1 MMKKA
6 VDKKENK
13 AVANVDAIL
22 NLIISRGWSRT
33 YFSKTLMGKNHG
45 WLTDLKRKGCI
56 VFLEDAAKIC
66 ILLKTTPEEILMHEG
81 KNEEETQKCKDNIEL
96 VRELVEAQKKRSAEN
111 GEAQYTELTDKE
123 KQILTLFRQIP
134 EKEWDNILL
143 AVEVSLR
150 SKGLL
155 K

>member
-1 MMKKA
+1 MMKKT

-13 AVANVDAIL
+13 AVANVDAIV

-81 KNEEETQKCKDNIEL
+81 KNEEETQKCKEDIEL
-96 VRELVEAQKKRSAEN
+96 VRELVEKQKEAPAEK
-111 GEAQYTELTDKE
+111 GEGLTDTQKTA
-123 KQILTLFRQIP
+123 IDFVLSLPP
-134 EKEWDNILL
+134 EKLKKFIKL
-143 AVEVSLR
+143 AQAVFEDEQHD
-150 SKGLL
+150 
-155 K
+155 

>member
-1 MMKKA
+1 M
-6 VDKKENK
+6 DKKENK
-13 AVANVDAIL
+13 AVANVDAIV

-81 KNEEETQKCKDNIEL
+81 KNEEETQKCKEDIEL
-96 VRELVEAQKKRSAEN
+96 VRELVEKQKEAPAEK
-111 GEAQYTELTDKE
+111 GEGLTDTQKTA
-123 KQILTLFRQIP
+123 IDFVLSLPP
-134 EKEWDNILL
+134 EKLKKFIKL
-143 AVEVSLR
+143 AQAVFEDEQHD
-150 SKGLL
+150 
-155 K
+155 

>member
-1 MMKKA
+1 M
-6 VDKKENK
+6 DKKENK
-13 AVANVDAIL
+13 AVANVDAIV

-81 KNEEETQKCKDNIEL
+81 KNEEETQKCKEDIEL
-96 VRELVEAQKKRSAEN
+96 VRELVEKQKEAPAEKGEGISA
-111 GEAQYTELTDKE
+111 AKKSLLLAIDDLTDEQCE
-123 KQILTLFRQIP
+123 K
-134 EKEWDNILL
+134 LL
-143 AVEVSLR
+143 PIVLSAKSVL
-150 SKGLL
+150 
-155 K
+155 

>member
-1 MMKKA
+1 M
-6 VDKKENK
+6 DKKENK
-13 AVANVDAIL
+13 AVANVDAIV

-81 KNEEETQKCKDNIEL
+81 KNEEETQKCKEDIEL
-96 VRELVEAQKKRSAEN
+96 VRELVEKQKEAPAEK
-111 GEAQYTELTDKE
+111 GEGLTDTK
-123 KQILTLFRQIP
+123 KTAIDFVLSLPP
-134 EKEWDNILL
+134 EKLKKFIKL
-143 AVEVSLR
+143 AQAVFEDEQHD
-150 SKGLL
+150 
-155 K
+155 

>member
-1 MMKKA
+1 MREKA

-13 AVANVDAIL
+13 AVANVDAIV

-81 KNEEETQKCKDNIEL
+81 KNEEETQKCKEDIEL
-96 VRELVEAQKKRSAEN
+96 VRELVEKQKEAPAEK
-111 GEAQYTELTDKE
+111 GEGLTDTQKAA
-123 KQILTLFRQIP
+123 IDFVLSLPP
-134 EKEWDNILL
+134 EKLKKFIKL
-143 AVEVSLR
+143 AQAVFEDEQHD
-150 SKGLL
+150 
-155 K
+155 

>member
-1 MMKKA
+1 LREKA

-13 AVANVDAIL
+13 AVANVDAIV

-81 KNEEETQKCKDNIEL
+81 KNEEETQKCKEDIEL
-96 VRELVEAQKKRSAEN
+96 VRELVEKQKEAPAEK
-111 GEAQYTELTDKE
+111 GEGLTDTQKTA
-123 KQILTLFRQIP
+123 IDFVLSLPP
-134 EKEWDNILL
+134 EKLKKFIKL
-143 AVEVSLR
+143 AQAVFEDEQHD
-150 SKGLL
+150 
-155 K
+155 

>member
-1 MMKKA
+1 MREKA

-13 AVANVDAIL
+13 AVANVDAIV

-81 KNEEETQKCKDNIEL
+81 KNEEETQKCKEDIEL
-96 VRELVEAQKKRSAEN
+96 VRELVEKQKEAPAEK
-111 GEAQYTELTDKE
+111 GEGLTDTQKTA
-123 KQILTLFRQIP
+123 IDFVLSLPP
-134 EKEWDNILL
+134 EKLKKFIKL
-143 AVEVSLR
+143 AQAVFEDEQHD
-150 SKGLL
+150 
-155 K
+155 